1 MLDKSKLSL
10 ELIKFL
16 NDRNIPEE
24 DWEDYLRRNSTTINV
39 SEFPVVDSS
48 FTQGTMDEISL
59 LSAINNKPLMTL
71 YETNIMGVTNI
82 GSEKGNTLLRF
93 GQKRKSPYYK
103 LEYFREFNG
112 QEDVIKETL
121 ISPDKDNVISYYTIF
136 NIAGETYG
144 LTATTQN
151 DDISGFKWNLNCGV
165 IPFVI
170 ARFKAFKD
178 KGITFTND
186 NINTLIDE
194 YNKNIKPKTRA
205 RIDK

>member
-71 YETNIMGVTNI
+71 YETNIMGDTNI
-82 GSEKGNTLLRF
+82 DSEQGNTLLRF
-93 GQKRKSPYYK
+93 GLKSKSPYYK
-103 LEYFREFNG
+103 LEYFKELNG
-112 QEDVIKETL
+112 REDVIKETL
-121 ISPDKDNVISYYTIF
+121 ISPDKDNVISYYTIY
-136 NIAGETYG
+136 GEG
-144 LTATTQN
+144 DKAHALTATSRN
-151 DDISGFKWNLNCGV
+151 DYILSFRWRPNYDIMS
-165 IPFVI
+165 FVLV
-170 ARFKAFKD
+170 RFKAFKD
-178 KGITFTND
+178 KGITFSND

-194 YNKNIKPKTRA
+194 YNKIIKPKTRTK
-205 RIDK
+205 I